1 MHLHLGT
8 VIWYHQLQLHTIK
21 KLQINYIIKNERR
34 NEYLACAESGMPFH
48 GTENLSERVSF
59 FPVEY
64 VDDLYGGFKNSIS
77 ISVSMFSIC

>member
-1 MHLHLGT
+1 
-8 VIWYHQLQLHTIK
+8 
-21 KLQINYIIKNERR
+21 
-34 NEYLACAESGMPFH
+34 MPFH